1 MVNFTQLMQQP
12 KNRYLF
18 LFAASIGFFALRFS
32 DAQLPFFWDEMHVY
46 VQGVIYMFDNKI
58 SLLPSAVPDYI
69 SFGHPLL
76 LFFINALWAKLFGFS
91 PLAFHSL
98 SILITLS
105 TALGSYLLASQ
116 ITKNHVIGI
125 LAFVIF
131 LFQPIVI
138 AQSTQVLLEM
148 LLTCTI
154 VFAVL
159 FYLKGQ
165 FVYSVIATSLAVL
178 TKETGLVLAIA
189 LPLSLIIRYVF
200 FDKSKLL
207 IKGFIWYLIP
217 FVVFTAFLIIQHQT
231 FGWYLNP
238 NNLGGTKITFNS
250 ITQKWW
256 DYSLGFVWLKQG
268 RWFLTLVSIL
278 FFVSFIIKNKNKIRL
293 SNSIILLLVFSFG
306 FMLFSSIASCL
317 HRYFLVM
324 MPIVSLAFA
333 IVIFRVDEI
342 KKYVG
347 VVLLVIG
354 LALNLYFLNDNTQ
367 NSEVNLSYRNQIKVN
382 VLLFNYLN
390 QPEFAGKKVK
400 LGFPIALATQD
411 SRFGYPMPINYEMVD
426 FSEDRAANYY
436 VFTKPGNWSDVGGQ
450 TDSLTLMH
458 KITVNNATALIFLK

>member
-1 MVNFTQLMQQP
+1 MV
-12 KNRYLF
+12 
-18 LFAASIGFFALRFS
+18 
-32 DAQLPFFWDEMHVY
+32 DH
-46 VQGVIYMFDNKI
+46 KI

-76 LFFINALWAKLFGFS
+76 LFFINALWVKMFGFS

-98 SILITLS
+98 SILITLC
-105 TALGSYLLASQ
+105 TAFGTYLLASQ
-116 ITKNHVIGI
+116 ITKNYVIGI

-154 VFAVL
+154 VFAIF
-159 FYLKGQ
+159 FYLKNQ
-165 FVYSVIATSLAVL
+165 FVYSAIVTSFAVL
-178 TKETGLVLAIA
+178 TKETGLVLAVA
-189 LPLSLIIRYVF
+189 LPFSLIIKYMF

-217 FVVFTAFLIIQHQT
+217 FAVFAIFLIIQHQT

-238 NNLGGTKITFNS
+238 NNLGATKITFNS
-250 ITQKWW
+250 ITQRAW
-256 DYSLGFVWLKQG
+256 DYALKFVWLKQG
-268 RWFLTLVSIL
+268 RWLFTLVSVL
-278 FFVSFIIKNKNKIRL
+278 FLINFIIKNKSKIKL
-293 SNSIILLLVFSFG
+293 TNSIILLVVFSFG

-333 IVIFRVDEI
+333 IVIFRVDEM
-342 KKYVG
+342 KKYAG

-354 LALNLYFLNDNTQ
+354 LILNLYFLNDNTQ

-382 VLLFNYLN
+382 VLLFDYLN
-390 QPEFAGKKVK
+390 QPEFTGEKVK
-400 LGFPIALATQD
+400 IDFPVFEATQD
-411 SRFGYPMPINYEMVD
+411 ARYGYTMPTNYQAVKFVND
-426 FSEDRAANYY
+426 AVANYY
-436 VFTKPGNWSDVGGQ
+436 VYTQPGNWSDAGNQ
-450 TDSLTLMH
+450 TDSLSLIH
-458 KITVNNATALIFLK
+458 KITVNNATALIFSKR